1 MDQNKNEQKEEP
13 FVPKDGAVLPEKDYK
28 EAYEQEHY
36 KSTYLAG
43 RVADLE
49 DKVDD
54 LQFKL
59 DRIKNNPFWKAST
72 PLRKGM
78 HFCIRQV
85 DRVKNCGSIGG
96 VMTKVKYKANERKA
110 MKH

>member
-1 MDQNKNEQKEEP
+1 MDQNMKEPLTPESS
-13 FVPKDGAVLPEKDYK
+13 AVLPEKDYK

-43 RVADLE
+43 RVAELE

-59 DRIKNNPFWKAST
+59 DRIKIIRSGRPARPCVRGCISASA
-72 PLRKGM
+72 RW
-78 HFCIRQV
+78 
-85 DRVKNCGSIGG
+85 IG
-96 VMTKVKYKANERKA
+96 
-110 MKH
+110 